1 MPKVLVIRY
10 EGQPFQV
17 RMSKLLRTMLDAGW
31 QVDVLIP
38 RGGLGAINV
47 SREMGRDLSGE
58 VTLLE
63 FPHDLPRSIPQRL
76 LYRLTGTGFF
86 GSTGFRLYLT
96 GLLSTQNYDVIWA
109 KDTPILPAVFHA
121 IEKSGHSPV
130 RVVCDMYENIT
141 EQVYDTF
148 VRYGRPHERL
158 LTLASLLIS
167 RLRRAERLYLPR
179 CDRIFVVV
187 DTAKAFLV
195 RRYGLDPSRITV
207 VHNVEILADFD
218 AIELGPPL
226 LDKDVPLISF
236 VGGFGPH
243 RGIDTLLEAVGLL
256 VSRGEARFRLALV
269 GASGS
274 ELARLESV
282 CRERGLQEVVVL
294 RGFLSHRD
302 AMRWMKQ
309 SDIGVIPHVNTLQI
323 RTTIPNKL
331 FQYMA
336 AGVPCIVSDVGP
348 LGRIVRQTGCGL
360 TFPAGDA
367 HALAAILAELLS
379 HPERMLVLGRNG
391 RVATERQYRW
401 EIEGQEYALYLLGH
415 TIANQDLST

>member
-1 MPKVLVIRY
+1 MPRVLVIRY
-10 EGQPFQV
+10 EGQPFLV
-17 RMSKLLRTMLDAGW
+17 RMSKLLRTMLDSGW

-38 RGGLGAINV
+38 RGGLGATNV
-47 SREMGRDLSGE
+47 SKEMGRDLTGE

-63 FPHDLPRSIPQRL
+63 FPHELPRTIPERL
-76 LYRLTGTGFF
+76 LYRLSGTGFF
-86 GSTGFRLYLT
+86 GSSEFRRYLT
-96 GLLSTQNYDVIWA
+96 GLLSRQKYDLIWA

-121 IEKSGHSPV
+121 IKRSGHPPV

-148 VRYGRPHERL
+148 VRYGKLYERL
-158 LTLASLLIS
+158 LTQASLLIS
-167 RLRRAERLYLPR
+167 RLRRAERLYLAR
-179 CDRIFVVV
+179 CDHIFVVV
-187 DTAKAFLV
+187 DTAKTFLV
-195 RRYGLDPSRITV
+195 KRYGLEPSRITV
-207 VHNVEILADFD
+207 VHNVEILSDFD
-218 AIELGPPL
+218 RIEPGQPL
-226 LDKDVPLISF
+226 LDTDVPLISF

-243 RGIDTLLEAVGLL
+243 RGIDTLLEAVALL
-256 VSRGEARFRLALV
+256 VSRGETRFRLALV

-294 RGFLSHRD
+294 RGYLSHRE

-309 SDIGVIPHVNTLQI
+309 SNIGVIPHVNTPQI

-360 TFPAGDA
+360 TFPAGNA
-367 HALAAILAELLS
+367 PELAARIADLLA
-379 HPERMLVLGRNG
+379 HPEQMLELGRNG
-391 RVATERQYRW
+391 RASVERQYRW
-401 EIEGQEYALYLLGH
+401 EIEGQEYARYLLGVMSA
-415 TIANQDLST
+415 IQDVSK